1 MTDRKTF
8 NLWLSQFQDEADAA
22 FLYRLL
28 ARQEKDSKRAKL
40 YEHLAEI
47 EDRHV
52 NLWAEL
58 LRRCGQALPRRGP
71 SLRARALGWLCSR
84 MGPAPLLSLLLAEE
98 GREVKKYLNLSQ
110 VGSNPST
117 RDAARSMARESAEH
131 WTSLSDLIG
140 AVGEPWHRVS
150 SGGFLRNV
158 VYGFNDGLTAN
169 FGWIAG
175 VIGAAVEPKLVV
187 VSGIAGLLADS
198 LSMGASGYLAA
209 KSQQEVYSHEIELER
224 QEIDQIPELEEEE
237 MALIYQARGMEPRQA
252 RRAAAE
258 LMRHPQQALAEKVR
272 EELKISPAAMS
283 PPREGLVTGLATAI
297 GALIPVAPFFFLP
310 ATPAIWASFAVSM
323 ASHFAVGAARSLFT
337 GRSLLRSG
345 GDMFAVGLG
354 VAVLGYLV
362 GDLVTSLF

>member
-1 MTDRKTF
+1 
-8 NLWLSQFQDEADAA
+8 
-22 FLYRLL
+22 
-28 ARQEKDSKRAKL
+28 
-40 YEHLAEI
+40 
-47 EDRHV
+47 
-52 NLWAEL
+52 
-58 LRRCGQALPRRGP
+58 
-71 SLRARALGWLCSR
+71 
-84 MGPAPLLSLLLAEE
+84 
-98 GREVKKYLNLSQ
+98 
-110 VGSNPST
+110 
-117 RDAARSMARESAEH
+117 MARESAEH

-140 AVGEPWHRVS
+140 AAGEPWHRVS

-169 FGWIAG
+169 FGLIAG
-175 VIGAAVEPKLVV
+175 VIGAAVEPRFVV

-209 KSQQEVYSHEIELER
+209 KSQQEVYTHEIELER

-252 RRAAAE
+252 RLAAAE
-258 LMRHPQQALAEKVR
+258 LMRQPQQALAEKVR

-283 PPREGLVTGLATAI
+283 PLREGLVTGIATAI

-310 ATPAIWASFAVSM
+310 ATPAIGASFAISM
-323 ASHFAVGAARSLFT
+323 ASHFAVGAARSFFT

-345 GDMFAVGLG
+345 TDMFAVGLG

-362 GDLVTSLF
+362 GDLLSWLF